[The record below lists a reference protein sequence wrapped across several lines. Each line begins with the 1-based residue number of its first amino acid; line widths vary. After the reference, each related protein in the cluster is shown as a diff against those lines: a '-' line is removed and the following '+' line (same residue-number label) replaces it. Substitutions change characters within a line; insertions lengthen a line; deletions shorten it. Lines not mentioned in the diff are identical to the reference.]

1 MWKSKL
7 NSKEAV
13 RKATK
18 HTITEQSSQLHFSIS
33 PYVSLNIN
41 AQTPKKPRGIGAEK
55 D

>member
-1 MWKSKL
+1 METQTQQQTSHK
-7 NSKEAV
+7 
-13 RKATK
+13 KATQ
-18 HTITEQSSQLHFSIS
+18 HAITEQSSQLHFSIS